1 MDHLQELLLL
11 AELLDVTRTFTCC
24 LNILFT
30 LQGLRYTAASVSG
43 QCLELARIDW
53 HNLSAAYEQL
63 SFTLAQTQQEND

>member
-11 AELLDVTRTFTCC
+11 AELLDVTGTLTCC

-30 LQGLRYTAASVSG
+30 LQGLRYTTSSVSG

-63 SFTLAQTQQEND
+63 SFTLDQTQQEND